1 METKICSKCKKVK
14 SIEEFYWR
22 NDSNKYRN
30 ECKECFNLRGKERH
44 NRNPEYS
51 KIQSRKWRKE
61 NPEKANA
68 ICKKYRD
75 THKEKRLIVCT
86 NWRIN
91 NPEKSNEIQK
101 RNYTKRRKTPKGNL
115 DHRMEVSIRRNLNG
129 LKNGRKWEEL
139 VGYTVEDLKQHLEKQ
154 FKEGMTWSKFLK
166 GKIHID
172 HIIPKSLF
180 KYISPDD
187 PEFKKCWA
195 LENLQPLWAEDNI
208 RKHNK
213 ILVEV

>member
-30 ECKECFNLRGKERH
+30 ECKECFNLRGKEWH
-44 NRNPEYS
+44 NRYPEYS

-101 RNYTKRRKTPKGNL
+101 RNYTKRRKTSKGNL

-166 GKIHID
+166 GEIHID

-187 PEFKKCWA
+187 PEFKECWS
-195 LENLQPLWAEDNI
+195 LNNLQPLWAEENI
-208 RKHNK
+208 KKGNR
-213 ILVEV
+213 IVA